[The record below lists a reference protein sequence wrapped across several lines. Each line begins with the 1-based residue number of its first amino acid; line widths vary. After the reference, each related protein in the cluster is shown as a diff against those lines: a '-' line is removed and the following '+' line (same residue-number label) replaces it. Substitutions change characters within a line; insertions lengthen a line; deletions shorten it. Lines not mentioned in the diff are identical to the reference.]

1 MIQFESLTLV
11 SPRLE
16 YTMAF
21 DFSRTNSFRLR
32 AELLRYVILGKKTW
46 RHIIKER
53 HRGHVQY
60 NEKLIRETLQNPDS
74 IRQNEDDLDVCLYIK
89 KAEKYWIKPGI
100 SVTTK
105 EFRYFIV
112 VVEKNRRFIIT
123 MYTSLKIQGGKQIWP

>member
-1 MIQFESLTLV
+1 MTLA

-16 YTMAF
+16 YTMVF
-21 DFSRTNSFRLR
+21 DFSRTSSFRLG
-32 AELLRYVILGKKTW
+32 AKLVRYVTLGKKTW
-46 RHIIKER
+46 HHIIKER

-74 IRQNEDDLDVCLYIK
+74 IRQNEDDLDVYLYIK
-89 KAEKYWIKPGI
+89 KAEKYWVGPDI

-112 VVEKNRRFIIT
+112 VVEKNR
-123 MYTSLKIQGGKQIWP
+123 QIWP

>member
-1 MIQFESLTLV
+1 
-11 SPRLE
+11 
-16 YTMAF
+16 MAF
-21 DFSRTNSFRLR
+21 DFSRMTSFRLR
-32 AELLRYVILGKKTW
+32 AKLLRYVILGKKTW

-74 IRQNEDDLDVCLYIK
+74 IRQNEDDLDVYFYIK
-89 KAEKYWIKPGI
+89 KAEKYWVGPGI

-105 EFRYFIV
+105 EFRYLIV

-123 MYTSLKIQGGKQIWP
+123 MYTSPKIQGGKQIWP

>member
-1 MIQFESLTLV
+1 MTLV

-21 DFSRTNSFRLR
+21 DFSRTTSLRLG
-32 AELLRYVILGKKTW
+32 AKLLRYVTLGKKTW
-46 RHIIKER
+46 HHIIKER

-60 NEKLIRETLQNPDS
+60 NEKLIRETVQNPDS
-74 IRQNEDDLDVCLYIK
+74 IRQNEDDLDVYLYIK
-89 KAEKYWIKPGI
+89 KAEKYWVGPGI

-112 VVEKNRRFIIT
+112 VVEKKRRFIIT

>member
-1 MIQFESLTLV
+1 LTLAR
-11 SPRLE
+11 PRLK

-21 DFSRTNSFRLR
+21 DFSRTTSFRLG
-32 AELLRYVILGKKTW
+32 AKLLRYVILGKKTW

-60 NEKLIRETLQNPDS
+60 NEKLIRGTLQSPDN
-74 IRQNEDDLDVCLYIK
+74 IRQNEDDPDVYLYIK
-89 KAEKYWIKPGI
+89 EAEKYWIKPGI

>member
-1 MIQFESLTLV
+1 
-11 SPRLE
+11 
-16 YTMAF
+16 MAF
-21 DFSRTNSFRLR
+21 DFSRTTSFRLG
-32 AELLRYVILGKKTW
+32 AKLVRYVTLEKKTW
-46 RHIIKER
+46 HHIIKER

-60 NEKLIRETLQNPDS
+60 NEKLIRETVQNPDS
-74 IRQNEDDLDVCLYIK
+74 IRQNEDDLDVYLYIK
-89 KAEKYWIKPGI
+89 KAEKYWVGPDI